1 MMQTQPFEKHVW
13 AEIDLEA
20 LRHNFRA
27 VKARAG
33 ALPLCAVVKADSY
46 GHGAVQC
53 ARVFAEEG
61 AAWLAVSCLTEAV
74 QLRKGGLTLPILVL
88 GHVQPGYAAALIQNH
103 ITVACYSA
111 AQAKA
116 LSDAAVAAGGRVQIH
131 LKADTG
137 MGRIGFA
144 LRTDFDA
151 AIRDMLTACALPGL
165 EMTGL
170 FQHFSVA
177 DDVSEDNIAYTAEQH
192 RLFVQAFHA
201 LKAAGRE
208 QGGHPVHRLRRR
220 LPPPTELRQ
229 GRRGDPRRSLP
240 GAGPGV
246 HGPDDGGRD
255 RCAGGTRG
263 RRSHPVGRHRE
274 RHRRDHRP
282 QDRYHPL

>member
-13 AEIDLEA
+13 AEIDLGA

-144 LRTDFDA
+144 LRTDFDRA
-151 AIRDMLTACALPGL
+151 VAEMLEVCTLPGL
-165 EMTGL
+165 RMTGL
-170 FQHFSVA
+170 FQHFAVA
-177 DDVSEDNIAYTAEQH
+177 DDTDAGNVAYTEEQYQLYKSNAH
-192 RLFVQAFHA
+192 EQFSFAVSDFGCCFYHCSIAHFVFFSKTVLDLTRPLCPGWDVFPKNL
-201 LKAAGRE
+201 LKL
-208 QGGHPVHRLRRR
+208 HKN
-220 LPPPTELRQ
+220 
-229 GRRGDPRRSLP
+229 S
-240 GAGPGV
+240 
-246 HGPDDGGRD
+246 
-255 RCAGGTRG
+255 
-263 RRSHPVGRHRE
+263 
-274 RHRRDHRP
+274 
-282 QDRYHPL
+282 